1 MEHKWNRT
9 DCLYIICHIIALFSI
24 SACNGT
30 NQFSIFVGQRNGSTI
45 IFHLTANL
53 KILIQRFSYTLIKI
67 CNFAFRVC
75 ICQRQHRVF
84 MRNLREILANVTAD
98 THSGRIFIFIF
109 RMCQLQIL
117 EFTHLIIKLL
127 I

>member
-67 CNFAFRVC
+67 CNFAFRVR
-75 ICQRQHRVF
+75 ICQRQHGVF
-84 MRNLREILANVTAD
+84 MCNLREILVNVTAD

-117 EFTHLIIKLL
+117 EFTHLVIKLL